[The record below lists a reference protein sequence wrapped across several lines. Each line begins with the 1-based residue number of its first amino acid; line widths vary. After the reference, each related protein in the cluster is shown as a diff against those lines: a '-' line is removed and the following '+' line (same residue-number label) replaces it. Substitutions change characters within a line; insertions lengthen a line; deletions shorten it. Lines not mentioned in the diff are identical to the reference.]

1 MTEWPCGWSA
11 AFGRR
16 RASTRRHLR
25 SGSIEESLHL
35 KGGGR
40 LVSSTRTHKACPLPF
55 VLHLQETVDGE
66 HLSSKELLTLRP
78 DQTMLMEV

>member
-1 MTEWPCGWSA
+1 
-11 AFGRR
+11 
-16 RASTRRHLR
+16 
-25 SGSIEESLHL
+25 LHL

>member
-1 MTEWPCGWSA
+1 MLLQG
-11 AFGRR
+11 
-16 RASTRRHLR
+16 HL
-25 SGSIEESLHL
+25 
-35 KGGGR
+35 GGR
-40 LVSSTRTHKACPLPF
+40 LVSSARTHKSCPLPL